1 MSYRKAKVAKNK
13 NEEADDDHG
22 HGHGHGVPYVE
33 PEKIIPDLSDPKVT
47 EAM

>member
-13 NEEADDDHG
+13 NEEEDDDHG
-22 HGHGHGVPYVE
+22 HGHGDPYVE